1 MPFWRICFSKY
12 EKALPPSYPLVKNWT
27 IQESAMASNENSP
40 SIDQNVSEP
49 NLSSLPTELQLL
61 ILRDCLT
68 TPTALF
74 NFGSR
79 LTKKY
84 ASRRLIPD
92 ATDELFGQD
101 NLSLS
106 IIFTCR
112 LYHTEGWKILFSG
125 NTFSFDLDLRTWAKP
140 IKDKVSRA

>member
-1 MPFWRICFSKY
+1 
-12 EKALPPSYPLVKNWT
+12 
-27 IQESAMASNENSP
+27 MASNEDSS
-40 SIDQNVSEP
+40 SIDQTISEP

-61 ILRDCLT
+61 ILRQCLT

-79 LTKKY
+79 MTKKY
-84 ASRRLIPD
+84 ASRRLLPD

-106 IIFTCR
+106 ILFTCR
-112 LYHTEGWKILFSG
+112 LYHTEGWKILFSE
-125 NTFSFDLDLRTWAKP
+125 NTFSFDLELGTWSKP
-140 IKDKVSRA
+140 IKDNVSRVDFTQSIHIAIMYMDNSVSL